1 MEWGKGLDAILDV
14 IDTKLHVAP
23 PGGVELVV
31 YSAGNDVY
39 GNYGYLGYTW
49 HLTSKWVK
57 RPQEEIDRIAHW
69 PAKQKLLVER
79 GIDRLIDLQSHPK
92 VRGLTVL
99 VGGDNGRFFNL
110 PSEYD
115 DEMGRYAQKL
125 ASGGVSVIDPCS
137 LLMRTS
143 RPDGFHMEVNEHN
156 ATVAS
161 SWWHSLIRAILTDRL
176 ITGRKAE
183 FIANRRSIVFHNHFV
198 LGKPEPSL
206 TVPPAS
212 KRILE
217 PLEPVLHQDEE
228 VEPEEA
234 RDDEEQ
240 IVFDQPVMQL
250 LPDVVAEPALVSQ
263 DGEEVTQVDH
273 VLFSRDHD
281 SELPLDLVAVDPD
294 AQEDFAFNL
303 AAEAVNNISARVE
316 DADAIE
322 KEAEEGIETVWQ
334 DEAVPDVIE
343 QSEVPASGEGRV
355 LHGSAGHGQRTK
367 EQGSAH
373 LR

>member
-1 MEWGKGLDAILDV
+1 MEI
-14 IDTKLHVAP
+14 T
-23 PGGVELVV
+23 
-31 YSAGNDVY
+31 AGFSV
-39 GNYGYLGYTW
+39 
-49 HLTSKWVK
+49 S
-57 RPQEEIDRIAHW
+57 
-69 PAKQKLLVER
+69 
-79 GIDRLIDLQSHPK
+79 
-92 VRGLTVL
+92 
-99 VGGDNGRFFNL
+99 
-110 PSEYD
+110 SEYD

-125 ASGGVSVIDPCS
+125 ADGGVTVIDPCS

-156 ATVAS
+156 ATVAA
-161 SWWHSLIRAILTDRL
+161 SWWHSLIRAVLTDRL

-217 PLEPVLHQDEE
+217 PLEPVLRRAEE
-228 VEPEEA
+228 VEPDEA

-250 LPDVVAEPALVSQ
+250 LPDVVAEPALTTE
-263 DGEEVTQVDH
+263 DGEEVTQADH

-303 AAEAVNNISARVE
+303 AAEAVNNVSARVE

-322 KEAEEGIETVWQ
+322 KEEEEEGIETVWQ
-334 DEAVPDVIE
+334 DEAVSGDAE
-343 QSEVPASGEGRV
+343 QSEVPASGEDRMYPHGTVGYSMALRDM
-355 LHGSAGHGQRTK
+355 GSARKSRPAPSSLEQVEVKEEVDYGGDDAMGSGAPAADVLASDECYDEMWYSAEDFPDFPADHRYIDRKGTPLVVEDHVLLLERTQQR
-367 EQGSAH
+367 
-373 LR
+373 